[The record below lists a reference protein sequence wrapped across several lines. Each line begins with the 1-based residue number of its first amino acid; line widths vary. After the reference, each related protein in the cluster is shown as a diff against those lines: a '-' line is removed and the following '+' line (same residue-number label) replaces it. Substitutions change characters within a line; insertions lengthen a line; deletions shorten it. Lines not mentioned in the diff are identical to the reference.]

1 MPEPAACY
9 QSAISPHR
17 CTTCGFYSVLVHI
30 PTAHIG
36 YYCPKC
42 CPACR
47 EKPGP
52 RVVQAT
58 PAAKE

>member
-9 QSAISPHR
+9 QSAIVRYVCSKYGQRPH
-17 CTTCGFYSVLVHI
+17 VIHI
-30 PTAHIG
+30 PTAHVG
-36 YYCPKC
+36 YYREKC

-47 EKPGP
+47 ERPGP

-58 PAAKE
+58 PVKGE